1 MQYYRCSSDVSHNGQ
16 YLSKKDDELIR
27 KHAQKTYDKRV
38 LQKAKKRLAQI
49 NSFLKDYENDE
60 VEKWFLCEH
69 FERQKL
75 IKPVEKS
82 FQQKL
87 SEWKNVPYSG
97 KEFKEDNPVIL
108 TNNGLRVRSK
118 SEKILADFFDQNK
131 IPYKYECPLYLKP
144 YGYVYPDFTFLSEKT
159 GEEVYWEHDG
169 RMDDPDYA
177 RNAIRKIQMYE
188 ENGIYPGEKLI
199 LTFETEKSVLDIRI
213 VKKLVEK
220 YLL

>member
-1 MQYYRCSSDVSHNGQ
+1 MH
-16 YLSKKDDELIR
+16 
-27 KHAQKTYDKRV
+27 
-38 LQKAKKRLAQI
+38 KAKKRLTQI
-49 NSFLKDYENDE
+49 NSILKDYENDE

-69 FERQKL
+69 PERQKL
-75 IKPVEKS
+75 IKPVEKT

-87 SEWKNVPYSG
+87 SEWKNILYTG
-97 KEFKEDNPVIL
+97 KEFKEDTPLIL

-131 IPYKYECPLYLKP
+131 IQYKYECPLYLKP
-144 YGYVYPDFTFLSEKT
+144 YGYLYPDFTILSKKT

-177 RNAIRKIQMYE
+177 RNAVRKIQMYE